1 MEERLK
7 LFLAMEGLS
16 PAQLADR
23 LGVQRSGISHLLQ
36 GRNKPSFEF
45 INKMLAEFP
54 KINPDWLIMGTGKA
68 YRDGVAAPIPAVA
81 GQADNASSFD
91 DDLPLDDSVSASA
104 DTPINNSPEAFDLFS
119 ASFSTVQA
127 PAAPSP
133 AASNDSARLQQATTA
148 ITQRNQPEM
157 PAAQPAAYQPVQQPR
172 GAQQAVQEPVRA
184 AQQPSYPSENRING
198 RNEANSP
205 RFSGQKQIRQIVVFF
220 TDGTYEIR

>member
-81 GQADNASSFD
+81 GQTEEVSSYE
-91 DDLPLDDSVSASA
+91 DDLPVDEQIDEPAN
-104 DTPINNSPEAFDLFS
+104 DTGEFDLFS
-119 ASFSTVQA
+119 ARFAS
-127 PAAPSP
+127 APSST
-133 AASNDSARLQQATTA
+133 AATSGSTSGIHSSNAVPQPKNSVSAP
-148 ITQRNQPEM
+148 I
-157 PAAQPAAYQPVQQPR
+157 QPASPQPVQQR
-172 GAQQAVQEPVRA
+172 RMAQTAVQEPVRTPVA
-184 AQQPSYPSENRING
+184 PAYPSENRIKSQ
-198 RNEANSP
+198 NEATAP
-205 RFSGQKQIRQIVVFF
+205 RFSGQKQIKQIVVFY